1 MTVDFTILYMI
12 DRAEGTLF
20 CKVSL
25 FATSVV
31 HFLPTAEQADFFI
44 S

>member
-12 DRAEGTLF
+12 DGAGVTF
-20 CKVSL
+20 CEVSL
-25 FATSVV
+25 FATSIA
-31 HFLPTAEQADFFI
+31 FFCQQQDRLIFFI